1 MRGFVAEQFG
11 NFHAQPVYR
20 LFGASVLIDAKA
32 RSAFETGEHSLGR
45 GLPWGQ
51 QVRIAH
57 FFFYSSHQID
67 FDIDL

>member
-1 MRGFVAEQFG
+1 MLNNQAI
-11 NFHAQPVYR
+11 FHAKPVYR

>member
-1 MRGFVAEQFG
+1 MRGFVAEQSG

-51 QVRIAH
+51 HVRIAH